1 MNCSFRK
8 TYKCH
13 AAFSGEKGIFRT
25 DRTATGDLILILILI
40 LIDLDLQKIGTA
52 LSYEKILNSCQ
63 LDFSLKKM
71 YHGHGSEECKD
82 G

>member
-25 DRTATGDLILILILI
+25 DRKATGDLI

>member
-8 TYKCH
+8 TYKYH

-25 DRTATGDLILILILI
+25 DRTATGDLILI
-40 LIDLDLQKIGTA
+40 DLDLQKIGTA
-52 LSYEKILNSCQ
+52 LSYEKRLNSCQ